1 MSSRLLP
8 VAVLVVGIGLAILA
22 AAALFERAFVAGGV
36 IGVVAAV
43 HLVIAAGLDRRSTTA
58 AVAGGVLAL
67 VEIAAVAFGLWFILG
82 IELGIGLDLGAA
94 WFAPLNGYATVAA
107 AGFIVAVDVA
117 LLRRAVLA
125 VRAQAA
131 VAILA

>member
-22 AAALFERAFVAGGV
+22 AVALFERAFVAGGV

-94 WFAPLNGYATVAA
+94 WFAPLNGYATVSA

-117 LLRRAVLA
+117 LLRRAALA
-125 VRAQAA
+125 VRGQAA